1 LNFYGASKGNPGLV
15 GFGGAICSNER
26 GEIEW
31 IYAGSLGVSSNN
43 AVELFAL

>member
-15 GFGGAICSNER
+15 GFGGAICNER

-31 IYAGSLGVSSNN
+31 IYAGSLGVESNN